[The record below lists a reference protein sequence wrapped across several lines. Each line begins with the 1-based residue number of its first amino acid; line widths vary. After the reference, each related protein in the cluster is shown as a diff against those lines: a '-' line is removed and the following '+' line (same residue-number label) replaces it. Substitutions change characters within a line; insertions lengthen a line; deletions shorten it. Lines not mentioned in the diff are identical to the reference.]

1 MKVIDAAQPAVE
13 EAGDASV
20 SPGAG
25 GGVNER
31 RRHTHS
37 APSAHPGMA
46 AAQGPVAPSSP
57 EQVSH
62 LPGGR
67 APSLVP
73 GRLGGRTWGVG
84 RGAEWSVP
92 ERGRRSQPER
102 QTPAKVTQKVATVQR
117 SRKSWLCG
125 GGAGEENG
133 GARAPPAQGS
143 ALRIKAA
150 LS

>member
-1 MKVIDAAQPAVE
+1 MEETHGVIDAAQQT
-13 EAGDASV
+13 GDVSV

-25 GGVNER
+25 RGVNKWR
-31 RRHTHS
+31 RSTHS
-37 APSAHPGMA
+37 ITSVHPRMA
-46 AAQGPVAPSSP
+46 AAQGPVDPSSP

-62 LPGGR
+62 FPGGR